1 MKMTSSS
8 MNDLPVVEVKQLK
21 DGTYVLEYDETNPL
35 FEKIKDWTQEDWN
48 NAIREGLARF

>member
-1 MKMTSSS
+1 MKMKSSS